1 MGQRVKTN
9 KLDVQKAR
17 LKSVFNNLIESTK
30 SILEFQLTITS
41 NNEEIKGIKN
51 LIKKCDKCHEI
62 INSVNHIEIL
72 ISLYNSFIS
81 QKESYYVVLCS
92 TIANKNT
99 IIKWDRTQKG
109 FKEFVELENQARA
122 KSKQEFEEKQKQQE
136 LIEKAKKDGKKIEFA
151 YENGKLKPIIVG
163 DKPN

>member
-1 MGQRVKTN
+1 MGQRVK
-9 KLDVQKAR
+9 KDMLSVQKER
-17 LKSVFNNLIESTK
+17 LKKIFNNLVESTK
-30 SILEFQLTITS
+30 SILEFQLTLT
-41 NNEEIKGIKN
+41 NKEEETKGIKR

-62 INSVNHIEIL
+62 INSIQHIEIL

-81 QKESYYVVLCS
+81 QKESYYVVLSS
-92 TIANKNT
+92 TIANKDT
-99 IIKWDRTQKG
+99 IIKWDRTKKG

-122 KSKQEFEEKQKQQE
+122 KSKEEYEQKQKQQE
-136 LIEKAKKDGKKIEFA
+136 IIEKAKKDGKKVEFA